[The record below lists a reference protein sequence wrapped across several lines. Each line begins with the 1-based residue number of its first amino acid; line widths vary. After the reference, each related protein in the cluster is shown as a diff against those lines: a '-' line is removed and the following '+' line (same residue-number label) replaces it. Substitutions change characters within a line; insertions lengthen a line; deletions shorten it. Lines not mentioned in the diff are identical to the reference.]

1 VDFGTAISQPEG
13 PGRTAAIAAWVQ
25 SLFADENQV
34 PVLVGGAAVEILT
47 GGEIAMTTTTP
58 QLTRRRPRSFVEWR
72 QLRAWGKLPARE
84 SNVPG
89 YLLRTAREE
98 AGLTQSRLAAKLDI
112 TQQAVWR
119 AEQWGSNPTITLM
132 SRWAR
137 ACGRRLEINL
147 TASSL

>member
-1 VDFGTAISQPEG
+1 MDFGTAVSLPEG

-25 SLFADENQV
+25 SLFGDENQV

-47 GGEIAMTTTTP
+47 GGGNAMTTATP
-58 QLTRRRPRSFVEWR
+58 QLTRRRPRSFLEWR

-98 AGLTQSRLAAKLDI
+98 AGLTQSQLASKLGI
-112 TQQAVWR
+112 TQQAVGR
-119 AEQWGSNPTITLM
+119 AERWGSNPTVGLM

-137 ACGRRLEINL
+137 ACGRRLEISL
-147 TASSL
+147 TASSS